1 LEDVKVRAER
11 DRDAA
16 SALAASWKGK
26 ARDATLEV
34 DNLEYRA
41 SELSKVGELDGVIRH
56 VRQ

>member
-1 LEDVKVRAER
+1 MRAER